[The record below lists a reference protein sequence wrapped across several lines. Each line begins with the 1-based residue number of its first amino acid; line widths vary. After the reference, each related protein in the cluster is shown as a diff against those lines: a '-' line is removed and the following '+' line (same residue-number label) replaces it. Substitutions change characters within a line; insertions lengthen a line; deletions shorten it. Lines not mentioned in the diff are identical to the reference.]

1 MAPSRIFNEYGVLS
15 GIMFSREMTRDD
27 MLTVSEDFA
36 NAALQLKDVGF
47 DAVEVHMGHGYLLSQ
62 FLSPKTNLRKD
73 EFGGRFLR
81 VKGHKKVMAHLMFG
95 ILVLTADQLFR
106 LII

>member
-1 MAPSRIFNEYGVLS
+1 M
-15 GIMFSREMTRDD
+15 
-27 MLTVSEDFA
+27 
-36 NAALQLKDVGF
+36 
-47 DAVEVHMGHGYLLSQ
+47 HGNKK
-62 FLSPKTNLRKD
+62 PDNLN

-106 LII
+106 LIT